1 MMNRG
6 VMERQ
11 MFARGGY
18 VQRFQEGGMAM
29 PVAPMPPT
37 DRAQLEQ
44 MPMDQVMS
52 AAQQSGIDPC
62 PA

>member
-1 MMNRG
+1 
-6 VMERQ
+6 MERQ

-18 VQRFQEGGMAM
+18 VQRFQEADRYAHAG

-44 MPMDQVMS
+44 MPMDQVM
-52 AAQQSGIDPC
+52 GG
-62 PA
+62 PAVRD